1 MKTDPRSYAWALTPE
16 LADMASKQGLPFHDI
31 YLMVC
36 NTLKAKGDYAD
47 GDDET
52 QSDFVEFVDPAY
64 ITTWIKNNVRYK
76 LMPTKNVCAYSHLRY
91 HGKEVTAG
99 ELSKLTGL
107 RKNTI
112 YIYWAKSNKDPTAFD
127 LKIDR
132 RIQRYRDSGT
142 IPEEDYSGWEVS
154 I

>member
-1 MKTDPRSYAWALTPE
+1 
-16 LADMASKQGLPFHDI
+16 
-31 YLMVC
+31 
-36 NTLKAKGDYAD
+36 
-47 GDDET
+47 
-52 QSDFVEFVDPAY
+52 
-64 ITTWIKNNVRYK
+64 
-76 LMPTKNVCAYSHLRY
+76 MPTKNVCAYSHLRY

-154 I
+154 V